1 LFDILVSAA
10 ALAFCAPLLLLI
22 ALIIWLDSPGHP
34 IFRQERG
41 GLGGRKFR
49 IWKFRTMTVAEDGPA
64 VVQATSNDV
73 RVTRF
78 GRFLRKASLDEL
90 PQLVNVLSGEMS
102 LIGPRPHA
110 LVHDAQFADVD
121 PRYLLR
127 TRARPGITGLAQVSG
142 CRGPTETPEKIR
154 ARTGF
159 DLTYVENWS
168 AALDLHIL
176 ARTIAIILKLRAF

>member
-1 LFDILVSAA
+1 
-10 ALAFCAPLLLLI
+10 LLI
-22 ALIIWLDSPGHP
+22 ALIVWLDSPGHP
-34 IFRQERG
+34 IFQQERG

-64 VVQATSNDV
+64 VVQATANDV

-78 GRFLRKASLDEL
+78 GRFLRKANLDEL
-90 PQLVNVLSGEMS
+90 PQLANVLIGEMS

-110 LVHDAQFADVD
+110 LAHDAQVAYVD

-154 ARTGF
+154 ARISF
-159 DLTYVENWS
+159 DLTYVESWS
-168 AALDLHIL
+168 VALDLHIL